1 MVPNEAA
8 CLDRDGGLRAENALE
23 DGIHGAQLAMQVEGV
38 RERLLVEEFADGGV
52 GSDAV
57 LETGFGVP
65 GGHGV
70 SLNPF
75 VRIFARGA
83 VFNQILQKLPRKN
96 QALRGVDVPQHA
108 LGKYLHVGDNFR
120 RAVEHVVHQNR
131 RVGEYHALDGT
142 VRDIAF
148 VPQRDI
154 FEGGERIRAHHAG
167 QAADL
172 FARDGI
178 AFVRHG
184 GTAALFAAERLLH
197 FTHFGALQMANF
209 LCNAFQRCGDDC
221 ERREILRVAVAFN
234 YLRSDWRGGEAE
246 ALADFLFDL
255 RTQMRTGAYRTGNFP
270 DSDLLRGNLKAREI
284 AAIFRVPVGDF
295 QAEGNRLGVNA
306 VGAANFRR
314 VFKFPGAALQNF
326 TQRFDS
332 FLDQMGRFAD
342 EQRLRSVHHII
353 GSESVMQPARGFGI
367 GDRFLH
373 GDGECDHVVA
383 NFSFDF
389 VDAGHVHAGA
399 LA

>member
-38 RERLLVEEFADGGV
+38 RERLLVEEFADVGV

-57 LETGFGVP
+57 LETGFGFP

-167 QAADL
+167 QATDL

-178 AFVRHG
+178 AFVWHG

-209 LCNAFQRCGDDC
+209 LCDAFQRCGNDC
-221 ERREILRVAVAFN
+221 ERGEILRVAVAFN
-234 YLRSDWRGGEAE
+234 HLRSDRRGSEAE
-246 ALADFLFDL
+246 ALADFLFDF
-255 RTQMRTGAYRTGNFP
+255 RTEMRAGADGAGNFP
-270 DSDLLRGNLKAREI
+270 DRNLMRGDLKAREI
-284 AAIFRVPVGDF
+284 AAIFSVPIGDF
-295 QAEGNRLGVNA
+295 QPERYRLGVNT
-306 VGAANFRR
+306 VGAANFWR
-314 VFKFPGAALQNF
+314 VLESPGAALENF
-326 TQRFDS
+326 AQRFDL
-332 FLDQMGRFAD
+332 FLDQMRRFAD
-342 EQRLRSVHHII
+342 EQRLRSIHHVI
-353 GSESVMQPARGFGI
+353 GSEAVMQPARGFGI
-367 GDRFLH
+367 RY
-373 GDGECDHVVA
+373 
-383 NFSFDF
+383 
-389 VDAGHVHAGA
+389 
-399 LA
+399 